1 MGTLCSFLEFLSF
14 RDARLILFFKG
25 GFDVRDWDFLEG
37 GKPRFV
43 RWRDLVL
50 LTDGSFLFT
59 VKELDVFTIIYKYLY
74 INITR

>member
-14 RDARLILFFKG
+14 RDARLILFFKEG
-25 GFDVRDWDFLEG
+25 DVRDWEFLEG
-37 GKPRFV
+37 GNPRFV
-43 RWRDLVL
+43 LVL